1 MLFIV
6 SEDSNSNWVLFILK
20 CSDQTLYTG
29 ITNNLENR
37 LLAHQTGKGAK
48 YTRGRTPLDLI
59 HVENFYSRS
68 DAAKREVAIKKLS
81 RANKLKLIS

>member
-1 MLFIV
+1 MVFA
-6 SEDSNSNWVLFILK
+6 DSNSNWVLYILK

-37 LLAHQTGKGAK
+37 LLAHQMGKGAK
-48 YTRGRTPLDLI
+48 YTRGRAPLDLI
-59 HVENFYSRS
+59 HVENFDSRS
-68 DAAKREVAIKKLS
+68 DAAKREAAIKKLS

>member
-1 MLFIV
+1 MV
-6 SEDSNSNWVLFILK
+6 SDDSNSNWVLYILK

-37 LLAHQTGKGAK
+37 LLAHQMGKGAK

-59 HVENFYSRS
+59 HIENFHSRS
-68 DAAKREVAIKKLS
+68 DAAKREAAIKKLT

>member
-1 MLFIV
+1 MV
-6 SEDSNSNWVLFILK
+6 SEDSNSNWVLYILK

-37 LLAHQTGKGAK
+37 LLAHQMGKGAK

-59 HVENFYSRS
+59 HIENFHGRS
-68 DAAKREVAIKKLS
+68 DAAKREAAIKKLS

>member
-1 MLFIV
+1 MV
-6 SEDSNSNWVLFILK
+6 SEDSNSNWVLYILK

-37 LLAHQTGKGAK
+37 LLAHQMGKGAK

-59 HVENFYSRS
+59 HAENFHSRS
-68 DAAKREVAIKKLS
+68 DAAKREAAIKKLS